1 MAILNF
7 DGVIPA
13 CVTPFDEAGEID
25 VKALAAHGRWLAS
38 VKGVTGIVCNGHAGE
53 GLAMTEP
60 ERLEVIH
67 CLVDAVGTRMPII
80 AGVVGEGTRVA
91 AAEAKRAAEAGAS
104 GLLVYPAHGWLRF
117 GYQHGAPEDRY
128 RAIEDACAVPLV
140 LFLYPDVTKATYSL
154 ETQLS
159 ICANP
164 RVVAIKQGVRNM
176 ARWDTEVPVIRRER
190 PRVKIVTC
198 QDEYLLHTMWESDGA
213 LVGYGAPCPE
223 LMVELLTAAKTH
235 DYAAAKKVYDRTLKL
250 TSALYHI
257 EPHAAVTVA
266 LKTALVL
273 RGLLPSGTVR
283 SPLMP
288 LSGPQVE
295 KIREGLLA
303 AGISLPRAKAA
314 TGHRAAAEASHSA

>member
-1 MAILNF
+1 MKVLNF

-25 VKALAAHGRWLAS
+25 VKALAAHARWLAS
-38 VKGVTGIVCNGHAGE
+38 VKGITGIVCNGHAGE
-53 GLAMTEP
+53 GLAMTES
-60 ERLEVIH
+60 ERLEVIR
-67 CLVDAVGTRMPII
+67 CLVDAVGSRMPII
-80 AGVVGEGTRVA
+80 AGIVGEGTRMA
-91 AAEAKRAAEAGAS
+91 ASEAKRVAEAGAS
-104 GLLVYPAHGWLRF
+104 GLLVYPSHSWLRF
-117 GYQHGAPEDRY
+117 GYQQGAPEDRY
-128 RAIEDACAVPLV
+128 RAIADACAVPLV

-154 ETQLS
+154 ETQLN

-164 RVVAIKQGVRNM
+164 RVVAIKHGVRNM
-176 ARWDTEVPVIRRER
+176 ARWDTEVPIIRREH

-198 QDEYLLHTMWESDGA
+198 QDEYLLHTLWESDGA

-223 LMVELLTAAKTH
+223 LMVELLTAAKRH
-235 DYAAAKKVYDRTLKL
+235 DYDAAKKVYDRTLKL

-273 RGLLPSGTVR
+273 RGLLPRWTVR

-295 KIREGLLA
+295 KIKEGLLA
-303 AGISLPRAKAA
+303 AGISLPRAEAA
-314 TGHRAAAEASHSA
+314 TGRAIAEASHSA